1 MEKNK
6 NTITQAAFTLIEVL
20 VVLAILSVMSSVM
33 LFDYST
39 GRVTQ
44 ELEGTAR
51 EVASAFREAQNYAL
65 TGYQG
70 VAGTNPCRF
79 VVSWGTTSYTTT
91 YWYKDGSG
99 ACTQSAILG
108 SYTLGSGT
116 AFAGTG
122 NFYFTLPHAAVSFAT
137 ASQPVVVSKAGT
149 SYVVCTYQSGLINH
163 FSGTTCP

>member
-1 MEKNK
+1 MNKNK
-6 NTITQAAFTLIEVL
+6 NFKTAFAFTLIEVL
-20 VVLAILSVMSSVM
+20 VVLAILSIMSSVL
-33 LFDYST
+33 LFDYSS

-70 VAGTNPCRF
+70 VASTNPCRF
-79 VVSWGTTSYTTT
+79 VVAWSGSAYTTT

-99 ACTQSAILG
+99 ACTLSTVLR
-108 SYTLGSGT
+108 SYTLGSGVV
-116 AFAGTG
+116 FSGTG
-122 NFYFTLPHAAVSFAT
+122 NFYFTLPHASVSFAG
-137 ASQPVVVSKAGT
+137 ASLPVALSKAG
-149 SYVVCTYQSGLINH
+149 SNYVVCTYQSGLINH